1 MRVREVMT
9 PNVKVA
15 SPKDTLQHAAQMMID
30 IDCGALPVGEND
42 RLVGMLTDRD
52 ITIRAVARGKS
63 PSDCQ
68 VSEVMSPEIMY
79 IYEDETIEDASRNM
93 SELKVRRL
101 PVMNRK
107 KRLVGIVSLG
117 DIALNAKDNAGKAL
131 KEVSEPT
138 EGSPSAA

>member
-15 SPKDTLQHAAQMMID
+15 SPNDTLQHAAQMMID
-30 IDCGALPVGEND
+30 IDCGALPVGEDD

-52 ITIRAVARGKS
+52 ITVRAVAHGKS
-63 PSDCQ
+63 PAECH
-68 VSEVMSPEIMY
+68 VGEVMSPEIRY

-93 SELKVRRL
+93 SELQVRRL

-107 KRLVGIVSLG
+107 KRLVGIISLG

-131 KEVSEPT
+131 KDVSQPT
-138 EGSPSAA
+138 GESSATA